1 MNIAIIPLRNA
12 TKRIKK
18 KNTKFFLSK
27 PIIDALFNCG
37 SDKTFELIKESSM
50 ISPTDRLEKIY
61 D

>member
-1 MNIAIIPLRNA
+1 M
-12 TKRIKK
+12 
-18 KNTKFFLSK
+18 S
-27 PIIDALFNCG
+27 IIDALFNCG